1 MRLEKLL
8 EELSTELGDRFL
20 SNLLFS
26 DYLATNCISKDNF
39 VLHWL
44 ISETHYLLAIVTN
57 KL

>member
-20 SNLLFS
+20 GNLLFS

-44 ISETHYLLAIVTN
+44 ISEKHNL
-57 KL
+57 

>member
-26 DYLATNCISKDNF
+26 DYLETNCIPKDNF
-39 VLHWL
+39 ILYLL
-44 ISETHYLLAIVTN
+44 ISEKHNL
-57 KL
+57 